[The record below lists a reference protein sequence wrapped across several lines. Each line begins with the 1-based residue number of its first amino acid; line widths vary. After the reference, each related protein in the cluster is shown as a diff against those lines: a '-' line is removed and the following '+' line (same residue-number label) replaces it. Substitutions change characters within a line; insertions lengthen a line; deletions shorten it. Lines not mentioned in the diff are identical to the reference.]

1 MDRTALKRQHRNLCF
16 LTLYR
21 EVRDVI
27 RYGSHIKPLIRR
39 RTGQSH
45 FKGVNYGRRINGC
58 YTDTQKG
65 LEPYTETIDTYLARE
80 EIMDIDWK
88 DVDYATFGQMVH
100 DRMDKRGFTISDLAE
115 ELEMPR
121 SLIAF
126 GLSGRRRISPIRM
139 QQVAQ
144 LFDISANEIPLRKK
158 PKETPTLKGKK
169 IFISYS
175 HKDHEYLDRL
185 MVHLKP
191 LEKQGL
197 IDPWVDTRLLAGDKW
212 KKEIE
217 KALKSAKVA
226 VLMISA
232 DFLASDFII
241 DNELPPLL
249 QAAEQNGTLIIPV
262 ILKPCR
268 FTREKTLREF
278 QAINPPDE
286 PLCLLNENE
295 RELVYD
301 TIAQRIEDTFD

>member
-1 MDRTALKRQHRNLCF
+1 
-16 LTLYR
+16 
-21 EVRDVI
+21 
-27 RYGSHIKPLIRR
+27 
-39 RTGQSH
+39 
-45 FKGVNYGRRINGC
+45 
-58 YTDTQKG
+58 
-65 LEPYTETIDTYLARE
+65 
-80 EIMDIDWK
+80 MDIDWK
-88 DVDYATFGQMVH
+88 SVDHAAFGRMVRNH
-100 DRMDKRGFTISDLAE
+100 MDERGLTTNDLAE

-126 GLSGRRRISPIRM
+126 GLSSRRRMSPIRM

-144 LFDISANEIPLRKK
+144 FFEISSDQIPLLKK
-158 PKETPTLKGKK
+158 HKETTSLKGKK

-185 MVHLKP
+185 MIHLRP
-191 LEKQGL
+191 LEKQRL

-217 KALKSAKVA
+217 KALRSAKVA
-226 VLMISA
+226 VLMVSA

-249 QAAEQNGTLIIPV
+249 QAAEHNGTLIIPV

-301 TIAQRIEDTFD
+301 TIAQRIEDAFD